1 MAFTKY
7 ASLEVSKV
15 LEIKGSAERDA
26 SASLA
31 KIAAFEDYRTEDG
44 YLYAR
49 IRAISSRVNKNHDG
63 WPSVEL
69 AGGQDVFDRHTSST
83 GGFTVN
89 ANANDQYGFST
100 FIGKP
105 IFVDHHNSD
114 PSRARGV
121 IVDAKLHVDD
131 HKTAAQKDSYYRDA
145 PSNHTPPT
153 WVELLLEV
161 DAKSFPKLA
170 KAIIDGSKNAKNGI
184 DGFSMG
190 CFVPGTPITLADGT
204 QKPIEAIE
212 VGDEVLTHTGKT
224 EPVTF
229 TMVKPHSGLIYNV
242 KTFGQ
247 ASPMRLTEE
256 HPVWTKNGWVE
267 AKDLVVGDH
276 VLTPAMEGVGHPGNW
291 AFARLLG
298 YYLAEG
304 NLGYDKKRFPD
315 GRPVSVEWNF
325 HVDEIEY
332 VEEVRAAL
340 NELGYNMAGPYVKNS
355 CASIRCNSSELA
367 ARFFEYGGK
376 HSWGKKLH
384 SEVLRWDTD
393 NQRALLTAYFNG
405 DGHYRND
412 GRNVEA
418 GTASQTLAQQL
429 QLIATRCDIRMT
441 PPVKQ
446 HSPSAVTAGKRPKY
460 VMQATLLDPKPQ
472 TLNNA
477 HIDDEG
483 LWRKITD
490 ISTMEYNG
498 NVYNFDVEGDDS
510 YVAADIAV
518 HNCDVERSVCNICKN
533 SATTPDEF
541 CNHVRMKGAMCDY
554 IDPETGHKTSKKS
567 YEDCYGIKFFEISAV
582 FDPADETA
590 LIREVRSNVKEAS
603 MNKFGPMSEYDKYF
617 GGAGSAQ
624 KAKDSMIDQYG
635 EEKGEEVFYAT
646 MNKKKNQKNASEGFA
661 PPESVQNNARRGL
674 EMVEAG
680 EAGDGLES
688 ATKGRAH
695 DIASG
700 KALSLDHVKRMHS
713 FFERHDKTRPDDG
726 GKGNS
731 PWKTAW
737 MLWGGDS
744 GRSWAESVVG
754 KEVGHD
760 KSEKTSNDK
769 PQITKTRAPEEVDTL
784 REDKVCDICGEIMD
798 GPQCDVCGY
807 EAEPEGFGDPDLSA
821 AKKHDESEEE
831 SKESLSTLDVD
842 TNNLPTLS
850 HVTDTGWNT
859 SDVKVAQI
867 NRTEKPVL
875 PARRQPAS
883 NEPKDRVVKDQK
895 RPDTSSVRT
904 ASDFIAVAT
913 NQKRNN
919 METHTADAMTSAPAV
934 AKPDYH
940 TDVEGTGGVG
950 GASNEEASKANAQ
963 VNLTDIGGVSGVG
976 TGDEKTVQV
985 DQGDEH
991 SKNIEAIHTDTFGPN
1006 DGDSLGQQNPVTDVS
1021 SYQVFNSD
1029 SFTPIKHHEVPATK
1043 SAAWVVSDVRG
1054 TEPSDPM
1061 GKADDRID
1069 VTDNKGPYAITTQD
1083 SGPTATFPDGNSAV
1097 TRQADP
1103 VDPQNKSFY
1112 HDQNSNEFYPT
1123 GVDSKDHAFGDG
1135 NDSTAHIMSAFKLA
1149 DTEIELGILDAS
1161 QKYARVAEL
1170 EKAAPAIVEA
1180 SLAYANR
1187 VKTAGLKKSARTA
1200 KRLPSLVREASTAPA
1215 TTQAESDDSALFM

>member
-15 LEIKGSAERDA
+15 LEIKGSAERDT
-26 SASLA
+26 SASLS

-100 FIGKP
+100 FLGKP

-145 PSNHTPPT
+145 PANHTPPT

-190 CFVPGTPITLADGT
+190 CD
-204 QKPIEAIE
+204 
-212 VGDEVLTHTGKT
+212 
-224 EPVTF
+224 
-229 TMVKPHSGLIYNV
+229 
-242 KTFGQ
+242 
-247 ASPMRLTEE
+247 
-256 HPVWTKNGWVE
+256 
-267 AKDLVVGDH
+267 
-276 VLTPAMEGVGHPGNW
+276 
-291 AFARLLG
+291 
-298 YYLAEG
+298 
-304 NLGYDKKRFPD
+304 
-315 GRPVSVEWNF
+315 
-325 HVDEIEY
+325 
-332 VEEVRAAL
+332 VR
-340 NELGYNMAGPYVKNS
+340 E
-355 CASIRCNSSELA
+355 
-367 ARFFEYGGK
+367 
-376 HSWGKKLH
+376 
-384 SEVLRWDTD
+384 
-393 NQRALLTAYFNG
+393 
-405 DGHYRND
+405 
-412 GRNVEA
+412 
-418 GTASQTLAQQL
+418 
-429 QLIATRCDIRMT
+429 
-441 PPVKQ
+441 
-446 HSPSAVTAGKRPKY
+446 
-460 VMQATLLDPKPQ
+460 
-472 TLNNA
+472 
-477 HIDDEG
+477 
-483 LWRKITD
+483 
-490 ISTMEYNG
+490 
-498 NVYNFDVEGDDS
+498 
-510 YVAADIAV
+510 
-518 HNCDVERSVCNICKN
+518 SVCNICKN

-590 LIREVRSNVKEAS
+590 LIREVRSSVKESS
-603 MNKFGPMSEYDKYF
+603 MNKFGPISEYDKYF
-617 GGAGSAQ
+617 GGTGAAK
-624 KAKDSMIDQYG
+624 KAYDSMIDQYG
-635 EEKGEEVFYAT
+635 EKKGKEVFYAT
-646 MNKKKNQKNASEGFA
+646 MNKKKNQHEKKSSESGFV
-661 PPESVQNNARRGL
+661 PPESVQNNAKRGL
-674 EMVEAG
+674 EMVKAG
-680 EAGDGLES
+680 EAGGGLES
-688 ATKGRAH
+688 ATKQRAH

-700 KALSLDHVKRMHS
+700 KGLSLDHVKRMHS

-807 EAEPEGFGDPDLSA
+807 EAEPDGFGDPDLTA
-821 AKKHDESEEE
+821 AKRHDETEEANE
-831 SKESLSTLDVD
+831 ESLSTLDVD

-850 HVTDTGWNT
+850 HVTDAGWT
-859 SDVKVAQI
+859 VSDTKISQI
-867 NRTEKPVL
+867 NKIERPILPVQT
-875 PARRQPAS
+875 PPAS
-883 NEPKDRVVKDQK
+883 NEPQDYVVKDPKQ
-895 RPDTSSVRT
+895 PVTSSVRT
-904 ASDFIAVAT
+904 ASDFLAAAG
-913 NQKRNN
+913 NRKRNN
-919 METHTADAMTSAPAV
+919 METHIADAMTSAPAV
-934 AKPDYH
+934 AKPDYN
-940 TDVEGTGGVG
+940 TDVVGTGGVG
-950 GASNEEASKANAQ
+950 GASNEDASKADAQ
-963 VNLTDIGGVSGVG
+963 VNVTDIGGISGVG
-976 TGDEKTVQV
+976 TGDEKTVEV
-985 DQGDEH
+985 GQGDEH

-1006 DGDSLGQQNPVTDVS
+1006 EGDSLGQHDPVTDVS

-1029 SFTPIKHHEVPATK
+1029 SSTPLKQHEPAAK
-1043 SAAWVVSDVRG
+1043 ASAWVVSDVRG
-1054 TEPSDPM
+1054 TEPSDPI
-1061 GKADDRID
+1061 GKADDRIS
-1069 VTDNKGPYAITTQD
+1069 VTDDKGPHAITTQD
-1083 SGPTATFPDGNSAV
+1083 SGPTKTWTGTEGNGV
-1097 TRQADP
+1097 TRQQDP
-1103 VDPQNKSFY
+1103 TTDVSFY
-1112 HDQNSNEFYPT
+1112 EDQNSKEFHPT

-1200 KRLPSLVREASTAPA
+1200 KRLPSLVREASTAPV
-1215 TTQAESDDSALFM
+1215 TTQADSDDSALFM

>member
-26 SASLA
+26 SASLS

-69 AGGQDVFDRHTSST
+69 AGGQEVFDRHTSST

-190 CFVPGTPITLADGT
+190 A
-204 QKPIEAIE
+204 
-212 VGDEVLTHTGKT
+212 
-224 EPVTF
+224 
-229 TMVKPHSGLIYNV
+229 
-242 KTFGQ
+242 
-247 ASPMRLTEE
+247 
-256 HPVWTKNGWVE
+256 
-267 AKDLVVGDH
+267 
-276 VLTPAMEGVGHPGNW
+276 
-291 AFARLLG
+291 
-298 YYLAEG
+298 
-304 NLGYDKKRFPD
+304 
-315 GRPVSVEWNF
+315 
-325 HVDEIEY
+325 
-332 VEEVRAAL
+332 
-340 NELGYNMAGPYVKNS
+340 
-355 CASIRCNSSELA
+355 
-367 ARFFEYGGK
+367 
-376 HSWGKKLH
+376 
-384 SEVLRWDTD
+384 
-393 NQRALLTAYFNG
+393 
-405 DGHYRND
+405 
-412 GRNVEA
+412 
-418 GTASQTLAQQL
+418 
-429 QLIATRCDIRMT
+429 
-441 PPVKQ
+441 
-446 HSPSAVTAGKRPKY
+446 
-460 VMQATLLDPKPQ
+460 
-472 TLNNA
+472 
-477 HIDDEG
+477 
-483 LWRKITD
+483 
-490 ISTMEYNG
+490 
-498 NVYNFDVEGDDS
+498 
-510 YVAADIAV
+510 
-518 HNCDVERSVCNICKN
+518 DVERSVCNICKN

-603 MNKFGPMSEYDKYF
+603 MNKITSRCPNCQWEGEPVTMGQVNPKTVCPMCNVEMPQTVTASMNKFAPISEYDKYF
-617 GGAGSAQ
+617 GGAGAAK
-624 KAKDSMIDQYG
+624 KAHDSMIDQYG
-635 EEKGEEVFYAT
+635 EEKGKEVFYAT
-646 MNKKKNQKNASEGFA
+646 MNKKKNQHEKKSSENGFV
-661 PPESVQNNARRGL
+661 PPESVQNNAKRGL

-700 KALSLDHVKRMHS
+700 KALNLDHVKRMHS
-713 FFERHDKTRPDDG
+713 FFERHDKTRPDDD

-769 PQITKTRAPEEVDTL
+769 PQNTKTRAPEEVDTL

-807 EAEPEGFGDPDLSA
+807 ETEPEGFGDPDLSA
-821 AKKHDESEEE
+821 AKRHDESEEANE
-831 SKESLSTLDVD
+831 ESLSTLDVD

-850 HVTDTGWNT
+850 HVTDAGWT
-859 SDVKVAQI
+859 ISDTKTAQI
-867 NRTEKPVL
+867 NKIERPILPVQT
-875 PARRQPAS
+875 PPAS
-883 NEPKDRVVKDQK
+883 NEPQDYVVKDPQK
-895 RPDTSSVRT
+895 PVTSSVRT
-904 ASDFIAVAT
+904 ASDFLAAAG
-913 NQKRNN
+913 NRKRNN
-919 METHTADAMTSAPAV
+919 METHIADAMTSAPAV
-934 AKPDYH
+934 AKPDYN
-940 TDVEGTGGVG
+940 TDVVGTGGVG
-950 GASNEEASKANAQ
+950 GASNEDASKADAQ
-963 VNLTDIGGVSGVG
+963 VNVTDIGGISGVG
-976 TGDEKTVQV
+976 TGDEKTVEV

-991 SKNIEAIHTDTFGPN
+991 SKNIEAIHTDTFHG
-1006 DGDSLGQQNPVTDVS
+1006 DKGDSLGQESPVSHDPFPASEEGVKS
-1021 SYQVFNSD
+1021 SS
-1029 SFTPIKHHEVPATK
+1029 
-1043 SAAWVVSDVRG
+1043 WVVSDVRG
-1054 TEPSDPM
+1054 AKPSDPIGLPIGKAD
-1061 GKADDRID
+1061 GKADDRIS
-1069 VTDNKGPYAITTQD
+1069 VTDDKGPYAITTQD

-1112 HDQNSNEFYPT
+1112 HDQNSKEFYPT

-1170 EKAAPAIVEA
+1170 EKAAPAVVEA

-1200 KRLPSLVREASTAPA
+1200 KRLPSLVREASTAPV
-1215 TTQAESDDSALFM
+1215 TTQADSDDSALFM

>member
-26 SASLA
+26 SASLS

-89 ANANDQYGFST
+89 ANASDQYGFST
-100 FIGKP
+100 FLGKP

-145 PSNHTPPT
+145 PANHTPPT

-170 KAIIDGSKNAKNGI
+170 KAIIDGSKNAKSGI

-190 CFVPGTPITLADGT
+190 
-204 QKPIEAIE
+204 
-212 VGDEVLTHTGKT
+212 
-224 EPVTF
+224 
-229 TMVKPHSGLIYNV
+229 
-242 KTFGQ
+242 
-247 ASPMRLTEE
+247 
-256 HPVWTKNGWVE
+256 
-267 AKDLVVGDH
+267 
-276 VLTPAMEGVGHPGNW
+276 
-291 AFARLLG
+291 
-298 YYLAEG
+298 
-304 NLGYDKKRFPD
+304 
-315 GRPVSVEWNF
+315 
-325 HVDEIEY
+325 
-332 VEEVRAAL
+332 
-340 NELGYNMAGPYVKNS
+340 
-355 CASIRCNSSELA
+355 
-367 ARFFEYGGK
+367 
-376 HSWGKKLH
+376 
-384 SEVLRWDTD
+384 
-393 NQRALLTAYFNG
+393 
-405 DGHYRND
+405 
-412 GRNVEA
+412 
-418 GTASQTLAQQL
+418 
-429 QLIATRCDIRMT
+429 
-441 PPVKQ
+441 
-446 HSPSAVTAGKRPKY
+446 
-460 VMQATLLDPKPQ
+460 
-472 TLNNA
+472 
-477 HIDDEG
+477 
-483 LWRKITD
+483 
-490 ISTMEYNG
+490 
-498 NVYNFDVEGDDS
+498 
-510 YVAADIAV
+510 
-518 HNCDVERSVCNICKN
+518 CDVERSVCNICKN

-603 MNKFGPMSEYDKYF
+603 MNKFAPISEYDKYF
-617 GGAGSAQ
+617 GGTGAAK
-624 KAKDSMIDQYG
+624 KAYDSMIDQYG
-635 EEKGEEVFYAT
+635 EEKGKEVFYAT
-646 MNKKKNQKNASEGFA
+646 MNKKKNKQEKNSSEGFV
-661 PPESVQNNARRGL
+661 PPESVQNNAKRGL

-807 EAEPEGFGDPDLSA
+807 EAEPEGFGDPDLTA
-821 AKKHDESEEE
+821 AKRHDESEEANE
-831 SKESLSTLDVD
+831 ESLSTLDVD

-850 HVTDTGWNT
+850 HVTDAGWT
-859 SDVKVAQI
+859 VSDTKISQI
-867 NRTEKPVL
+867 NKIERPILPVQT
-875 PARRQPAS
+875 PPAS
-883 NEPKDRVVKDQK
+883 NEPQDYVVKDPQK
-895 RPDTSSVRT
+895 PVTSSVRT
-904 ASDFIAVAT
+904 ASDFLAAAG
-913 NQKRNN
+913 NRKRNN
-919 METHTADAMTSAPAV
+919 METHIADAMTSAPAV
-934 AKPDYH
+934 AKPDYN
-940 TDVEGTGGVG
+940 TDVVGTGGVG
-950 GASNEEASKANAQ
+950 GASNEDASKADAQ
-963 VNLTDIGGVSGVG
+963 VNVTDIGGISGVG
-976 TGDEKTVQV
+976 TGDEKTVEV

-991 SKNIEAIHTDTFGPN
+991 SKNIEAIHTDTFHG
-1006 DGDSLGQQNPVTDVS
+1006 DKGDSLGQHDPVTDVS

-1029 SFTPIKHHEVPATK
+1029 SATPLTMHEPAAK
-1043 SAAWVVSDVRG
+1043 ASSWVVSDVRG
-1054 TEPSDPM
+1054 AEPSDPI
-1061 GKADDRID
+1061 GKADDRIS
-1069 VTDNKGPYAITTQD
+1069 VTDDKGPYAITTQD

-1103 VDPQNKSFY
+1103 VDPSSKSFY
-1112 HDQNSNEFYPT
+1112 HDQNSKEFYPT

-1215 TTQAESDDSALFM
+1215 TTQADSDDSALFM